1 MRDIWV
7 FLWGIGGAGT
17 GQRLEVVRW
26 RQIELRGKIV
36 RGKEKEAKGKTR
48 GYWSLAVC
56 SDGRGGQARLSGT
69 QEVLG
74 SGGVSVLCG
83 QSQVPGLLHVGLARS
98 LSPLCGRIFNKS
110 FPLGGLATH

>member
-36 RGKEKEAKGKTR
+36 RGKGKEAQGKTL
-48 GYWSLAVC
+48 GYWSLAVS
-56 SDGRGGQARLSGT
+56 SDGRG
-69 QEVLG
+69 
-74 SGGVSVLCG
+74 
-83 QSQVPGLLHVGLARS
+83 VGLGCQGHR
-98 LSPLCGRIFNKS
+98 KS
-110 FPLGGLATH
+110 WGLEA